1 MDSKQ
6 VKKNHMS
13 PDEFTASVFGLAS
26 HRPPPIISVSLAL
39 KSGSIAHG
47 DYAAFYEALY
57 DLCGEHSISLV
68 TTVKGEWMP
77 DAEAQMILF
86 APPDEEE
93 EYETTVE
100 MVKPTG
106 LTPLSRVL

>member
-68 TTVKGEWMP
+68 TTVKGEWVP

-86 APPDEEE
+86 PPPVEEE
-93 EYETTVE
+93 EFETSVQT
-100 MVKPTG
+100 TG
-106 LTPLSRVL
+106 MTPLSRVL